1 MSGAVQQIPSPSDPG
16 PRTPESQSPEPRI
29 GRTDAE
35 LAGDLVT
42 RAGALA
48 ARMLSA
54 GLTVAEKTS
63 ISDVVSD
70 ADKAAEQYIVD
81 ELARLRPQDGVV
93 GEEGAAAPGRRTW
106 IIDPV
111 DGTYNFVSGLPAW
124 CSALA
129 LVDGDDLLVGAVYQQ
144 TTGELWVGGPGHP
157 TTLNGV
163 PVPPITDA
171 ELASISIATYLHPA
185 RLAEDAVRLPIL
197 AAIAGAASVR
207 IIGSGSIEL
216 AAVAAGRLGV
226 WFHLDTLSWDWLP
239 GAALVTAAG
248 GVVEVFHHNGH
259 RYHLAGPP
267 TAVAQV
273 KQAVLAVGG

>member
-1 MSGAVQQIPSPSDPG
+1 MTGAEKSPSPSDPD
-16 PRTPESQSPEPRI
+16 T
-29 GRTDAE
+29 RTDAQ

-42 RAGALA
+42 GAGEMA
-48 ARMLSA
+48 ARMLRA
-54 GLTVAEKTS
+54 GLTVDEKTS

-70 ADKAAEQYIVD
+70 ADKAAEQWIVD
-81 ELARLRPQDGVV
+81 ELARVRPDDGVV

-124 CSALA
+124 CSALG
-129 LVDGDDLLVGAVYQQ
+129 LVDGDELLLGAVYQQ

-163 PVPPITDA
+163 PVPPVQDA
-171 ELASISIATYLHPA
+171 ELATISIATYLHPA
-185 RLAEDAVRLPIL
+185 RLAEDAVREPIL
-197 AAIAGAASVR
+197 AAIGGAASVR

-216 AAVAAGRLGV
+216 AAVSAGRLGV

-239 GAALVTAAG
+239 GAALITAAG
-248 GVVEVFHHNGH
+248 GVVDVFHHNGH
-259 RYHLAGPP
+259 RYHMAGPP

-273 KQAVLAVGG
+273 KRAVLAVGS